1 MSPRTTKIAA
11 TAISLVTIAGL
22 VALAAPAVTAAW
34 ETVAPIVETS
44 SASSQPAVPTSDD
57 ADEPATD
64 EVADAA
70 AALAAARAEDPH
82 PTDMNHP
89 SRWAG
94 ACTQNS
100 MMTASG
106 SLRGAQ
112 VLVDMGPSEYAN
124 GTVTLDANGRIE
136 AYTVAPG
143 DAAAAI
149 GERFCVDYVTVFQ
162 YNEVYPTFSVQPG
175 DVLSLLPGRR

>member
-1 MSPRTTKIAA
+1 MSRRAAKITATTVSLLTVAALIAFA
-11 TAISLVTIAGL
+11 T
-22 VALAAPAVTAAW
+22 PAVSAVWDAVKPSPETAAVQST
-34 ETVAPIVETS
+34 E
-44 SASSQPAVPTSDD
+44 
-57 ADEPATD
+57 ATD
-64 EVADAA
+64 VPASDTAAAEDSEADAA
-70 AALAAARAEDPH
+70 AVIAAARAEDPH

-100 MMTASG
+100 MMTGSG

-112 VLVDMGPSEYAN
+112 TLVDMGPSQFAN
-124 GTVTLDANGRIE
+124 GTVTLDDEGRI
-136 AYTVAPG
+136 ATYTVAPG

-162 YNEVYPTFSVQPG
+162 YNDIYPTFSVHPD
-175 DVLSLLPGRR
+175 DVLALLPAN